1 LRRAGNPGAIGSFFE
16 SCLVSETPMDEIGKL
31 LEHLGYATPLL
42 YATTAYGVFAWLD
55 NNASDEAKAALAN
68 TMKLQNAGSQR
79 IASALVEVFDG
90 LYTHP
95 LFRWRAVGRSVLFTV
110 VVSIV
115 FVIEFNRPPMTWSE
129 FKTHLGNPPVLVA
142 IVMFFAT
149 NALTDYISLF
159 IIRPWLN
166 FCGAR
171 PVLALVTGTLL
182 GALVV
187 NFGALLRLLVLYAM
201 AIAMFGISQWS
212 AILVNVKAILPGT
225 LLMALPAVV
234 VFAWLPLFASGIV
247 ASRIFGGF
255 SWIIG
260 KAQWALKD
268 GKEHPLKVVGYVA
281 AAIVFFVFVGWQI
294 VSSAFLA
301 TAA

>member
-1 LRRAGNPGAIGSFFE
+1 
-16 SCLVSETPMDEIGKL
+16 MDEIGKL

-55 NNASDEAKAALAN
+55 NHASDEAKAALAN
-68 TMKLQNAGSQR
+68 TMKLQNLGSQR

-95 LFRWRAVGRSVLFTV
+95 LFRWRAFGRSVLYTV
-110 VVSIV
+110 VVSVV
-115 FVIEFNRPPMTWSE
+115 FLIEINRPAMPWSE
-129 FKTHLGNPPVLVA
+129 FKTYFDHPVVFVA
-142 IVMFFAT
+142 LAMFFAT

-166 FCGAR
+166 FCGAK
-171 PVLALVTGTLL
+171 PVFALLTGTLL

-187 NFGALLRLLVLYAM
+187 NFGALLRLRVLYAM
-201 AIAMFGISQWS
+201 ALAMFGISQWS
-212 AILVNVKAILPGT
+212 VILANVKAVLSGT
-225 LLMALPAVV
+225 FLLALPAVV
-234 VFAWLPLFASGIV
+234 MFAWLPLFASGIV

-294 VSSAFLA
+294 ASSAFLPS
-301 TAA
+301 AA

>member
-1 LRRAGNPGAIGSFFE
+1 MGDGQAPD
-16 SCLVSETPMDEIGKL
+16 V
-31 LEHLGYATPLL
+31 
-42 YATTAYGVFAWLD
+42 
-55 NNASDEAKAALAN
+55 
-68 TMKLQNAGSQR
+68 GSQR
-79 IASALVEVFDG
+79 VASALVEVFDG
-90 LYTHP
+90 RYTHP

-201 AIAMFGISQWS
+201 AIAMRCG
-212 AILVNVKAILPGT
+212 
-225 LLMALPAVV
+225 
-234 VFAWLPLFASGIV
+234 
-247 ASRIFGGF
+247 
-255 SWIIG
+255 
-260 KAQWALKD
+260 
-268 GKEHPLKVVGYVA
+268 
-281 AAIVFFVFVGWQI
+281 
-294 VSSAFLA
+294 LA
-301 TAA
+301 